1 MRRLLAAAAGCVA
14 LACPATIPTASAQS
28 AEAAPQAEQIDA
40 ADYVRRT
47 ADSNVFEIAAA
58 RAALD
63 KTSSE
68 DVRSF
73 ARMIADDHGK
83 AADQLA
89 EAAKGQNLSTALPD
103 TVDAKHDQVLQQLAN
118 ATEQDFDLLYMR
130 TQLEAHTEALK
141 LQQDYSSFGGNPALK
156 AVATQLVPVIK
167 RHHDEAQAILDR
179 LSKG

>member
-1 MRRLLAAAAGCVA
+1 MRCLLAAAIFVA
-14 LACPATIPTASAQS
+14 LAHLATMSTATAQS
-28 AEAAPQAEQIDA
+28 ADTTARAAQIDA
-40 ADYVRRT
+40 ADYVRQT
-47 ADSNVFEIAAA
+47 AGSNVFEIAAA
-58 RAALD
+58 RAAID
-63 KTSSE
+63 KASSE

-73 ARMIADDHGK
+73 ARMMADDHGK

-89 EAAKGQNLSTALPD
+89 EAAKSQNLATSLPD
-103 TVDAKHDQVLQQLAN
+103 TVDPKHERVLQQLAN

-130 TQLEAHTEALK
+130 SQLQAHAEALK

-167 RHHDEAQAILDR
+167 RHHDEAQAIIDR